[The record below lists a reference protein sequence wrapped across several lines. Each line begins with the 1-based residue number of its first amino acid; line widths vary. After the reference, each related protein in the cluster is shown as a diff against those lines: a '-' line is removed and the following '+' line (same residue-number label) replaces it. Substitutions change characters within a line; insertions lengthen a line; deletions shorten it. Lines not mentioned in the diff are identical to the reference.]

1 MAGEMAMLR
10 TLRGRFD
17 GAPSGS
23 STVGVAPAAPMGAS
37 TSASSMSASVSRSM
51 VGRGF
56 VAEEDIAKPDYY
68 SQLIYHGSTIHVKIY

>member
-1 MAGEMAMLR
+1 MAMLR

-37 TSASSMSASVSRSM
+37 TSASSMSASVSM

-56 VAEEDIAKPDYY
+56 AAEEDIAKPDYY
-68 SQLIYHGSTIHVKIY
+68 SQLSVHALVCVCNFSVALSW

>member
-1 MAGEMAMLR
+1 MLR
-10 TLRGRFD
+10 TLRARFD

-37 TSASSMSASVSRSM
+37 TSASSMSASVSM

-56 VAEEDIAKPDYY
+56 AAEEDIAKPDYY
-68 SQLIYHGSTIHVKIY
+68 SQLFKPDSTIHSFCFHVL